1 LLLSDKLKQN
11 GANENQRTLLE
22 DLVAGLPHEKIHFF
36 TLFIRDLCQ
45 VKLFVKPKMN
55 SPGWL
60 SLERAKNPLNFE
72 VFFSIVAT
80 TFL

>member
-1 LLLSDKLKQN
+1 M
-11 GANENQRTLLE
+11 
-22 DLVAGLPHEKIHFF
+22 LPYEKINFF

-45 VKLFVKPKMN
+45 VKVFVKPKMN
-55 SPGWL
+55 SPGWQ